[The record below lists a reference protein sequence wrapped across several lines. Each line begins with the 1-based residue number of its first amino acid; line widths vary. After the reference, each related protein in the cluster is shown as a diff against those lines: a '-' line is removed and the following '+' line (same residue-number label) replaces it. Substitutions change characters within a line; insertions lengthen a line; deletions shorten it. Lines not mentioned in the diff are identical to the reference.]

1 MDETPRST
9 LLRGVPDRPFDGRA
23 ACGLL
28 RVTQTFDRL
37 PLLPHRSP
45 ACGAPCPQRA
55 RAFDSSLDLRERGAL
70 EVSRAYCFPPRAR
83 KDSPSSPA
91 SVSSVSKLPRTFIP
105 RRAAREHSFTVLFP
119 HRYSPTHVP
128 PRPRDL
134 RASSNG
140 FIGTKRCVGG
150 LRDGRGAQ
158 LRWRSHRRRTSWR
171 QNCARMALASAVVS
185 LGCPRRVDPPP
196 CHVSPTHR
204 HFPRAARPRT
214 AQRSH
219 QRHEFRRSN

>member
-1 MDETPRST
+1 LDETPRST

-134 RASSNG
+134 RTSSNG
-140 FIGTKRCVGG
+140 FIGTKSCVGG
-150 LRDGRGAQ
+150 LRDGRGVR
-158 LRWRSHRRRTSWR
+158 LRWRSRRRRISWR
-171 QNCARMALASAVVS
+171 QLRAHGSRFCCCFTRLPETRRPASLPCIPNS
-185 LGCPRRVDPPP
+185 PPLPPRSSPAY
-196 CHVSPTHR
+196 SPTLA
-204 HFPRAARPRT
+204 PA
-214 AQRSH
+214 S
-219 QRHEFRRSN
+219 

>member
-134 RASSNG
+134 RTSSNG
-140 FIGTKRCVGG
+140 FIGTKSCVGG
-150 LRDGRGAQ
+150 LRDGRGVR
-158 LRWRSHRRRTSWR
+158 LRWRPNRWMT
-171 QNCARMALASAVVS
+171 
-185 LGCPRRVDPPP
+185 
-196 CHVSPTHR
+196 
-204 HFPRAARPRT
+204 
-214 AQRSH
+214 
-219 QRHEFRRSN
+219 